1 LFLSTDAYL
10 CAINLNN
17 QNMEEIS
24 LIDSLEGMLEMPEHW
39 MIQDDEKNLHELT
52 DGVKGTPVL
61 VSAKKDIYQLYF
73 GKERISPADFV
84 KLDEVHTS
92 LMKFIWDNF
101 SHKVKSE
108 SQDTLDEVLNKY
120 QLKKINKRAKK

>member
-1 LFLSTDAYL
+1 
-10 CAINLNN
+10 
-17 QNMEEIS
+17 MEEIS
-24 LIDSLEGMLEMPEHW
+24 LIDSLAGMLEMPERW

-61 VSAKKDIYQLYF
+61 VSGKKEIYQLYF
-73 GKERISPADFV
+73 GKERISPADFL
-84 KLDEVHTS
+84 KLDEVHTE

-108 SQDTLDEVLNKY
+108 SQESLGDILNKY
-120 QLKKINKRAKK
+120 QLKKINKREKK